1 MRGEVLTKGLF
12 PVGISHLFPNP
23 PESSL
28 PDHKLIA
35 YMYKPLYCLS
45 TPSLDGFAY
54 SQAPR

>member
-1 MRGEVLTKGLF
+1 MRGEVLPKGLF

-35 YMYKPLYCLS
+35 YNPLYCLS
-45 TPSLDGFAY
+45 TPNLDGFAC